1 MTDPVRWMS
10 IGEFARAARL
20 TIKALRYYDRE
31 GLLVPARVDPGTGY
45 RFYTSA
51 QLATALRIGLLRRAD
66 VSIAAIRVFLHDPA
80 RGSEVL
86 AAERARIEREAAR
99 AARSFALVDS
109 LGAAAST
116 DLPVVVHRIPD
127 QRVLWRESV
136 AAAET
141 LDHAAAETIDA
152 VLAQADRLGVD
163 TSAPVVGRYPAALD
177 GEVSFGVGVELA
189 PGIPLDPESGF
200 DIVTLPGG
208 VFAGVDFTGAP
219 ALLPVAYHVLFARL
233 ADDGVPAEGP
243 VREYYLTDPA
253 EVGEDEMLTRVVHP
267 VPDDYRPGENGP
279 GGR

>member
-1 MTDPVRWMS
+1 MTEPVRWMS

-66 VSIAAIRVFLHDPA
+66 VSIAAIRVVLHDPA

-109 LGAAAST
+109 LGATVAT
-116 DLPVVVHRIPD
+116 DLPVAVHRIPD
-127 QRVLWRESV
+127 RRVLWREAT

-141 LDHAAAETIDA
+141 LEHAAAEAIEA
-152 VLAQADRLGVD
+152 VLARARRLGLD
-163 TSAPVVGRYPAALD
+163 TTAPVVGRYPAALD
-177 GEVSFGVGVELA
+177 GEVSFGVGVEIA
-189 PGIPLDPESGF
+189 PGAPVDTGAGSEV
-200 DIVTLPGG
+200 VTLPGG

-233 ADDGVPAEGP
+233 ADDGVPVEGA
-243 VREYYLTDPA
+243 VREYYLADPA
-253 EVGEDEMLTRVVHP
+253 EVGEDEMRTRVVHV
-267 VPDDYRPGENGP
+267 VPDDYRPGWP
-279 GGR
+279 RS

>member
-1 MTDPVRWMS
+1 MTDPVRWMG

-45 RFYTSA
+45 RYYTSA

-66 VSIAAIRVFLHDPA
+66 VSIAAIRVVLHDPM

-109 LGAAAST
+109 LGAAATT
-116 DLPVVVHRIPD
+116 DLPVVVHHIPD
-127 QRVLWRESV
+127 RRVLWHESAAAADSLDQ
-136 AAAET
+136 AAAE
-141 LDHAAAETIDA
+141 AIEG
-152 VLAQADRLGVD
+152 VLTQARALGLD

-177 GEVSFGVGVELA
+177 GEVSFGVGVEIA
-189 PGIPLDPESGF
+189 PGTSVDPEAESG
-200 DIVTLPGG
+200 IVTLPGG

-219 ALLPVAYHVLFARL
+219 ALLPVAYSVLFARL
-233 ADDGVPAEGP
+233 ADDAVPAEGP

-253 EVGEDEMLTRVVHP
+253 EVGEDEMCTRVVYP
-267 VPDDYRPGENGP
+267 VPDDYRPGRVRP
-279 GGR
+279 

>member
-66 VSIAAIRVFLHDPA
+66 VSIAAIRVVLHDPA

-109 LGAAAST
+109 LGATAAT

-127 QRVLWRESV
+127 RRVLWRESA

-141 LDHAAAETIDA
+141 LDRVAAEAIED
-152 VLAQADRLGVD
+152 VLVQARALGLD

-177 GEVSFGVGVELA
+177 GGVSFGVGVEVPAGA
-189 PGIPLDPESGF
+189 PIDPEAESG
-200 DIVTLPGG
+200 IVTLPGG

-219 ALLPVAYHVLFARL
+219 ALLPVAYSALFARL
-233 ADDGVPAEGP
+233 ADDGVPVEGA
-243 VREYYLTDPA
+243 VREYYLADPA
-253 EVGEDEMLTRVVHP
+253 EVGEDEMRTRVVHL
-267 VPDDYRPGENGP
+267 VPDDYRPGWA
-279 GGR
+279 RS